1 MYQFYP
7 RDSYIQAMN
16 HHGTLSLLEKV
27 QAVMQAALAH
37 GHQNGSCLEQEN
49 IPTKDLTIQYG
60 GSADAVYDSLPK
72 KHKQTPEDRDLM
84 WRWSCLLVKNR
95 GGQ

>member
-1 MYQFYP
+1 MHQFYP
-7 RDSYIQAMN
+7 GDSYIQAMI
-16 HHGTLSLLEKV
+16 HHGTLDLLEKV

-60 GSADAVYDSLPK
+60 GSAGAVYKSLPE
-72 KHKQTPEDRDLM
+72 KHKETQEDRDLM
-84 WRWSCLLVKNR
+84 WRWSCLQVKNS

>member
-1 MYQFYP
+1 MHQFYP
-7 RDSYIQAMN
+7 GDSYIQAMI
-16 HHGTLSLLEKV
+16 HHGTLDLLEKV

-37 GHQNGSCLEQEN
+37 GHQNGSCLEQED

-72 KHKQTPEDRDLM
+72 KHKETQEDRDLM
-84 WRWSCLLVKNR
+84 WRWSCLQVKNS